1 MSGEGQE
8 RNFAKGKTEEARVD
22 PPPLQKKKKCSR
34 QRNDIPKIVFK
45 QYNTTMT

>member
-22 PPPLQKKKKCSR
+22 PPPLQKKKKKNALGR
-34 QRNDIPKIVFK
+34 GMIFQR
-45 QYNTTMT
+45 

>member
-22 PPPLQKKKKCSR
+22 PPPLQKKKKNALGR
-34 QRNDIPKIVFK
+34 GMIFQR
-45 QYNTTMT
+45 